1 MELFAVWTDVSGQ
14 VEADRFCQC
23 IKEKIKGLHIS
34 KRGFRLSF
42 KHKDG
47 RAVWMCRGNE
57 NHEHFQ
63 EWLPRISDLLSL
75 GIADFIMETYE
86 RSIVEDMIA
95 KTCSVMDEHEV
106 EKVHRICMPLLL
118 NGDLDQPGLRE
129 RRRETLAKSLRQDLE
144 EVHFFPLEGLMNFR
158 IRSYRQELQE
168 LVEYA
173 LDEFWMDRQ
182 YEEFM
187 GLLKYFVFF
196 QETKVPLIHLIH
208 KDKHEFQVLDA
219 GLNLLPVKKEE
230 QVVVEM
236 PGIEL
241 EMDIEDM
248 IVSTLISISPEKV
261 MLHTSTPELPIIST
275 ICQIFEDK
283 VEICH
288 QCPECEVL
296 RSGLL
301 TGLDASDLGN
311 YNNC

>member
-1 MELFAVWTDVSGQ
+1 MELFAVWTNVSGQ
-14 VEADRFCQC
+14 DEADCFYQC
-23 IKEKIKGLHIS
+23 IKDKFKGLHIS
-34 KRGFRLSF
+34 KRGFRLVF
-42 KHKDG
+42 KHKDS
-47 RAVWMCRGNE
+47 RAVWICRGNE
-57 NHEHFQ
+57 NHEDFQ
-63 EWLPRISDLLSL
+63 QWLPQISDLLSL
-75 GIADFIMETYE
+75 GIADFIMETKE
-86 RSIVEDMIA
+86 SSIVEGMIA
-95 KTCSVMDEHEV
+95 KSCSVMDEHEL
-106 EKVHRICMPLLL
+106 EKIHRICMPLLR
-118 NGDLDQPGLRE
+118 NSDMDQLSLRE
-129 RRRETLAKSLRQDLE
+129 RRRTTLAKGLRQDLE
-144 EVHFFPLEGLMNFR
+144 EVHFFHLEGIMNFR
-158 IRSYRQELQE
+158 IRSYKQELQE

-196 QETKVPLIHLIH
+196 QEAKVPLIHLIH
-208 KDKHEFQVLDA
+208 IGKHEFQVLDA
-219 GLNLLPVKKEE
+219 GLNVLPVQKDE

-236 PGIEL
+236 PGLEL

-283 VEICH
+283 VQICH

-301 TGLDASDLGN
+301 SGIDAGDLGN

>member
-14 VEADRFCQC
+14 EEADHFHQC

-34 KRGFRLSF
+34 KRGFRLTF
-42 KHKDG
+42 KYNDG

-57 NHEHFQ
+57 NHEDFQ
-63 EWLPRISDLLSL
+63 QWLPRISDLLSFGL
-75 GIADFIMETYE
+75 ADFIMDTQE
-86 RSIVEDMIA
+86 RKLVENIIA
-95 KTCSVMDEHEV
+95 KMCSVMDEHEV
-106 EKVHRICMPLLL
+106 EKVHRICMPLLM
-118 NGDLDQPGLRE
+118 NSDLDQPGLRN
-129 RRRETLAKSLRQDLE
+129 RRRTTLAKGLQQDLE
-144 EVHFFPLEGLMNFR
+144 DIHFFHLEGIMNFR
-158 IRSYRQELQE
+158 IRSYKQELQE

-196 QETKVPLIHLIH
+196 QEAKVPLIHLIH
-208 KDKHEFQVLDA
+208 KGKHEFQVLDA
-219 GLNLLPVKKEE
+219 GLNLLPVQKDE

-236 PGIEL
+236 PGLEL

-261 MLHTSTPELPIIST
+261 MLHTSTPGLPIIST

-283 VEICH
+283 VQICH

-301 TGLDASDLGN
+301 TSLDAGDLGN